1 MTSNGWIEK
10 KPNLELVK
18 KAYNIYKNKYNVQF
32 EHILAH
38 TGKKDRHSIGNDG
51 ADRMA
56 NMAIGLNNDQN
67 ADNNSDSKKKISLS
81 KEKSKRV
88 YLRVS
93 FEQKD
98 DAKRMGAKWDFRK
111 KKWYI
116 NEDSKNK
123 EILLI
128 RYPL

>member
-1 MTSNGWIEK
+1 M
-10 KPNLELVK
+10 
-18 KAYNIYKNKYNVQF
+18 
-32 EHILAH
+32 
-38 TGKKDRHSIGNDG
+38 
-51 ADRMA
+51 
-56 NMAIGLNNDQN
+56 DQN